1 MYQNKKDI
9 IESIKKQYE
18 IKTDIENENY
28 KKGFKSKL
36 ISSSKDIKKIFG
48 NLLLYIERFIYE
60 LWEKPKSLAIMLLN
74 ANVEDIKENLSDFV
88 VNNLYNNVDNDE
100 QLIYIITL
108 ILKQEID
115 NINNDD
121 SCCGVILKEFYKK
134 KEVKYFFKSIFLD
147 IFRKLETTYSS
158 QDLIF
163 CVEKIF
169 DDITN
174 QNNNDDINDIP
185 NIDRNNIELIKNKY
199 ILRQINL
206 ESLNEIQ
213 KEYNSEEMKLFIE
226 KIRTDLT
233 KNSDIY
239 SNKEFLEKVRL
250 YTDVREDILNYYI
263 SSFIQM
269 TDIIDIFFSNLINNF
284 DMMPYSIKCICK
296 IISILIHKKSSNV
309 SWIEKLQNLNIFF
322 FDVLLIHILDEP
334 SNNTFIN
341 EFLITEKTKE
351 KMLIFKEVLNKIFF
365 GELFRKSDFIPFNYF
380 IIEKFP
386 YVIQFQKKLNDIQ
399 LPNYIEEIINNDEFS
414 KEYEYNY
421 FKENPKA
428 KIIYRIISFK
438 INELCSLLSN
448 AQQCE
453 KDITINKK
461 LLKKF
466 DIIEHQKKLDQL
478 KSHTEIDISDQGTST
493 INFSEPE
500 TIINSYLFTDF
511 ITNKSE
517 KIQNVNYYEN
527 YKDNYFTLRE
537 IKEDNAE
544 EQYKNKIIKIKNL
557 LCGLLYNLEPL
568 EKYNFSKNSL
578 SNLASIL
585 NTLKTYSKVNS
596 NISLDNNYIPLNW
609 YINYLFEN
617 MKKFKEDLDF
627 NKIINELEIDISNS
641 IKNIPFEDLDIFI
654 EYHNK
659 IKKEKTYYEQVN
671 NVLKDINLNIKAENI
686 IRKEIFV
693 IDLNINLEQLKE
705 SEKKYYEFMIE
716 LMKTSGKYKNL
727 FMNKEYNIYYNTI
740 KHFIKNFPNIS
751 LFQNFEID
759 NFKLIEDAKIPE
771 IIDSYFFFI
780 KKNLLSKGI
789 VNNSNID
796 DIINKIYDYIFE
808 NLYNKLFPMEHLSED
823 IKIFQNC
830 YKHQWIKLKHL
841 FKEEKNYVLDNFLHE
856 SMNYLEKFDEEKS
869 PRKKMENL
877 EKIFHFLFKVGNFSN
892 DEVQEVDD
900 ELALLEIV
908 VIKTKPIRLF
918 SNIKYCEL
926 FYVKGGF
933 MANIFT
939 KLLTVCKKY
948 MKDLSEND
956 FYNINKNEYEYNIKN
971 NIINKNNE

>member
-1 MYQNKKDI
+1 MKDI
-9 IESIKKQYE
+9 IESIKEQYK
-18 IKTDIENENY
+18 IKNDIENENN
-28 KKGFKSKL
+28 KRGFKYKL
-36 ISSSKDIKKIFG
+36 ISSEKDIKKIFG
-48 NLLLYIERFIYE
+48 NLLLYTERFFYE
-60 LWEKPKSLAIMLLN
+60 LWENPKSLAIMLLN

-88 VNNLYNNVDNDE
+88 VNNLYNNVDNND
-100 QLIYIITL
+100 QLIYIISL

-121 SCCGVILKEFYKK
+121 SCCGIILKEFYKK
-134 KEVKYFFKSIFLD
+134 NEVKYFFKSIFVD

-169 DDITN
+169 DEITIE
-174 QNNNDDINDIP
+174 NNNENNNDIP
-185 NIDRNNIELIKNKY
+185 NIDINDIELIKNKY
-199 ILRQINL
+199 IFRQINL

-213 KEYNSEEMKLFIE
+213 KDNNNEEMKFFIE
-226 KIRTDLT
+226 KIRTDIT

-239 SNKEFLEKVRL
+239 SNKEFLEKVHL
-250 YTDVREDILNYYI
+250 YSDVREDILNYYI
-263 SSFIQM
+263 SSFIQL
-269 TDIIDIFFSNLINNF
+269 TDIIDIFFNNLINNF

-296 IISILIHKKSSNV
+296 IISILINKKYTDV
-309 SWIEKLQNLNIFF
+309 SWIEKLQHLNIFF

-341 EFLITEKTKE
+341 EFLITEKTKN
-351 KMLIFKEVLNKIFF
+351 KMQIFKEVLNKIFF

-380 IIEKFP
+380 IIEKFS
-386 YVIQFQKKLNDIQ
+386 YVIQFQKKLNDIK
-399 LPNYIEEIINNDEFS
+399 LPIYIEQIINNDAFS

-428 KIIYRIISFK
+428 NIIYRIISFK
-438 INELCSLLSN
+438 ISELCSLLSN
-448 AQQCE
+448 AQKCE

-466 DIIEHQKKLDQL
+466 DISEHKKKLNKL
-478 KSHTEIDISDQGTST
+478 ISNTEIDISGQETSS

-500 TIINSYLFTDF
+500 TIINCYLFTDL
-511 ITNKSE
+511 ITNKSD
-517 KIQNVNYYEN
+517 KIQNVINYEN

-537 IKEDNAE
+537 IKEDNE
-544 EQYKNKIIKIKNL
+544 EAQYKNNIIKIKNL

-568 EKYNFSKNSL
+568 EKFNFSNNNL
-578 SNLASIL
+578 SNITTIL
-585 NTLKTYSKVNS
+585 NTLKNYSLVNS
-596 NISLDNNYIPLNW
+596 KISLDNNYIPLNW

-617 MKKFKEDLDF
+617 MKKFKEPFDF
-627 NKIINELEIDISNS
+627 NKIINELLIDISKS

-654 EYHNK
+654 EYQNK

-693 IDLNINLEQLKE
+693 IDLNKNKEELKE
-705 SEKKYYEFMIE
+705 NEKKYFEFMID
-716 LMKTSGKYKNL
+716 LMNSSGKYKKL

-771 IIDSYFFFI
+771 IINSYFYFI
-780 KKNLLSKGI
+780 KKNLRSKGI
-789 VNNSNID
+789 VNESNID

-808 NLYNKLFPMEHLSED
+808 NLYNKLFPLEHLIED

-830 YKHQWIKLKHL
+830 YKHQWIEMKHL
-841 FKEEKNYVLDNFLHE
+841 FKVEKNYVLDNFLLE
-856 SMNYLEKFDEEKS
+856 SINYLKKFDEEKS

-877 EKIFHFLFKVGNFSN
+877 EKIFHLLFKVGNFSK

-900 ELALLEIV
+900 ELALLTIV
-908 VIKTKPIRLF
+908 IVKSQPIRLF

-939 KLLTVCKKY
+939 KLLTICNKF
-948 MKDLSEND
+948 MKDLNEND